1 MNPTIIFPSDP
12 DASYKPDFAFADE
25 CDAARAAGFDVAFFN
40 LGIHFGGEPEFRKL
54 PDIPSSIV
62 YRGWILTEEN
72 YKSLAVGLYQAGAHQ
87 LITTPKSYGIATNL
101 PQWYPSIGSLTPR
114 SFWIKDA
121 EEPKKIAEEVKRN
134 TYGQP
139 LILKD
144 YLKSRKHEWND
155 ACFIPDSW
163 DVENVA
169 RVITNFKKLQ
179 GDSLWG
185 GLVFRDYIK
194 FKELRKHPTSGS
206 PIIHEVRQF
215 YFSDG
220 KKPVPFFQNNY
231 WPDYDQEVETP
242 PQHVIESVGEKVNLP
257 FFVVDFGLTEEGY
270 WIPIEVNDGG
280 SAGLPNVKNA
290 PKFYL
295 ALFHVL
301 ENRINMIDALPIC
314 SDCAKG
320 KDTQTPGLLSPEFVC
335 GFCKQTLPRDKWA
348 GKAFPTKED

>member
-1 MNPTIIFPSDP
+1 MKPTIIFPSDS

-25 CDAARAAGFDVAFFN
+25 CDAAREAGFDVAFFN

-72 YKSLAVGLYQAGAHQ
+72 YSSLAMHLYQAGGHT
-87 LITTPKSYGIATNL
+87 LITNPSHYEKATNL
-101 PQWYPSIGSLTPR
+101 PSWYDSLKTLTPR
-114 SFWIKDA
+114 SFWYPSRNDVLDI
-121 EEPKKIAEEVKRN
+121 EIAESVKRN

-169 RVITNFKKLQ
+169 RVLTNFKKLQ

-185 GLVFRDYIK
+185 GFVFRDYIK
-194 FKELRKHPTSGS
+194 FKELRKHPSSGT

-215 YFSDG
+215 YFSNG
-220 KKPVPFFQNNY
+220 VKPVPFFQNNY
-231 WPDYDQEVETP
+231 WPDYDQDVETP
-242 PQHVIESVGEKVNLP
+242 PQHVIETVGQKVNLP

-270 WIPIEVNDGG
+270 WLPIEVNDGG
-280 SAGLPNVKNA
+280 SAGLPNVKDA
-290 PKFYL
+290 PKFYSKL
-295 ALFHVL
+295 VEIVNFLR
-301 ENRINMIDALPIC
+301 NRV
-314 SDCAKG
+314 
-320 KDTQTPGLLSPEFVC
+320 E
-335 GFCKQTLPRDKWA
+335 
-348 GKAFPTKED
+348 